1 MYLLIT
7 CAMFFSSFVPTAKV
21 LQDDKFST
29 TIVFNLPDYSLE
41 QIWLDGKVYNRV
53 NLPGAITY
61 LDKGYPEL
69 PRLYRNIIIDDFG
82 EYDYR
87 IIDADYETFHVNP
100 ILPSKGNLTRDINP
114 DLVPYEFSPFYS
126 EDKWFPEYSIN
137 ISEPFIIRDYRGLT
151 IHFNPFQYNP
161 QRNEL
166 RVCHNITIEVYKT
179 KSQGKNPKIRNQ
191 NLIKI
196 AREFQEIYESF
207 FLNFSSTRY
216 DSVLERA
223 GRMVIITAN
232 QYYNNMLPFAR
243 WKRMKGI
250 PTKLVRYPQETGSGY
265 QAIKTYL
272 QNEYNAGGLVWV
284 LIVGDAG
291 DVPPAPTV
299 GISVTDI
306 SDPVYTYLEGN
317 DYYPDAFISRF
328 SANSTADVDNQVNR
342 TITYERTLV
351 TGGNWERKGM
361 GVASNQTGGTPYA
374 DSTRCNWLRA
384 MLLGYNYI
392 SVDRIYDP
400 YGTIAMV
407 SSGINEGRS
416 IVNYIGH
423 GSTTSWG
430 STGFSNSNVF
440 ALTNTNKL
448 PYIISVACYNG
459 EFDNG
464 TCFGEAWLRA
474 GTPSAPTGAIAFYGS
489 SISQAW
495 VPPTVAQS
503 AACSLLVQDRNHTI
517 GGIMFNG
524 SCHMI
529 AAYLPAMDGVKE
541 FQTWHIFGDA
551 SVTVRT
557 LPPQPMAVN
566 HPTVFLLG
574 SNNINISVPG
584 VPNALIGIFKDTLLY
599 GSAYTDASG
608 NAQITFSQP
617 VLDVGY
623 LNITVSAYNKATYFD
638 SIPVIVPNG
647 PFVVAGSTV
656 MNDSNA
662 NGQANPGELI
672 NYGVWAKNIGVV
684 SAYNVYGK
692 LIVNDSFVTRLVDSA
707 WYGNIAINDSVFSN
721 PVYQFRISRNCPNN
735 YPINFTIMFKD
746 NNDSTF
752 RSYKSI
758 RVYAPVINY
767 QSVAVVG
774 GNNNGIF
781 NRGETVDIVVTL
793 KNVGGANAENVTAT
807 LLTSAPNITILDNQ
821 GSFGTILP
829 NNSANNATNPFTVC
843 SDTLITPGTMVQFR
857 VAVNYG
863 FYSDTF
869 QFSLP
874 VEIYLV
880 NFDNN
885 NGNFTPVPA

>member
-1 MYLLIT
+1 MNLLII
-7 CAMFFSSFVPTAKV
+7 CAIVFNSFVPTARV
-21 LQDDKFST
+21 LQDNDFST
-29 TIVFNLPDYSLE
+29 TIEFNLPDYSLE
-41 QIWLDGKVYNRV
+41 HVWVDGKLYDRV
-53 NLPGAITY
+53 VLPGAVTY

-69 PRLYRNIIIDDFG
+69 PRLYRSIIIDDIG
-82 EYDYR
+82 EYGYR
-87 IIDADYETFHVNP
+87 IVDARYETFKVNP

-114 DLVPYEFSPFYS
+114 DLVPYEFSSFYS
-126 EDKWFPEYSIN
+126 EDKWFPENLID

-151 IHFNPFQYNP
+151 LHFNPFQYNP
-161 QRNEL
+161 QRGEL
-166 RVCHNITIEVYKT
+166 RVCQNIVVEVFKT
-179 KSQGKNPKIRNQ
+179 GTQGKNIKIRSQ
-191 NLIKI
+191 NSIKVT
-196 AREFQEIYESF
+196 REFQEIYENF

-223 GRMVIITAN
+223 GRMVIIAAN
-232 QYYNNMLPFAR
+232 QYYNNMLPFVR

-265 QAIKTYL
+265 QAIKNFL
-272 QNEYNAGGLVWV
+272 QSEYNLGGLVWI

-291 DVPPAPTV
+291 DVPPSPTV
-299 GISVTDI
+299 GISVNDI

-317 DYYPDAFISRF
+317 DYYPDAFVSRF

-342 TITYERTLV
+342 TIIYERTLV
-351 TGGNWERKGM
+351 TGGDWERKGM
-361 GVASNQTGGTPYA
+361 GVASNQTGGTPYP

-384 MLLGYNYI
+384 MLLAYNYI

-407 SSGINEGRS
+407 SSGINDGRS

-489 SISQAW
+489 SISQSW

-541 FQTWHIFGDA
+541 FQPWHIFGDA

-557 LPPQPMAVN
+557 LPPQPMTVN
-566 HPTVFLLG
+566 HPSVFLLG

-584 VPNALIGIFKDTLLY
+584 VQDALIGIFKDTLLY

-617 VLDVGY
+617 VLDLGY

-638 SIPVIVPNG
+638 SIPVIVPAG
-647 PFVVAGSTV
+647 PFVVASSTV

-672 NYGVWAKNIGVV
+672 DYGVWAKNIGVE

-692 LIVNDSFVTRLVDSA
+692 LTTNDSFVTRLVDSA
-707 WYGNIAINDSVFSN
+707 WYGNISVNDSAYSN
-721 PVYQFRISRNCPNN
+721 PMYQFRISRNCPNN
-735 YPINFTIMFKD
+735 YSINLSVVFKD

-758 RVYAPVINY
+758 RVYAPIINY
-767 QSVAVVG
+767 QSAAVVG

-793 KNVGGANAENVTAT
+793 KNIGGANAEDVSAT
-807 LLTSAPNITILDNQ
+807 LFTSTPHITILDNQ

-829 NNSANNATNPFTVC
+829 NNTASNATNPFTVC
-843 SDTLITPGTMVQFR
+843 SDTLITPGTMAQFR
-857 VAVNYG
+857 
-863 FYSDTF
+863 
-869 QFSLP
+869 L
-874 VEIYLV
+874 
-880 NFDNN
+880 
-885 NGNFTPVPA
+885 